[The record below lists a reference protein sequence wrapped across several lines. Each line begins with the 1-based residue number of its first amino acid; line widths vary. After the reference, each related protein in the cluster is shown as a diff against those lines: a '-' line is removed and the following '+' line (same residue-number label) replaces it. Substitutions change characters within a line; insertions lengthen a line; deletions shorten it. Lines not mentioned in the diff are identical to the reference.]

1 MTEKEFDIVTL
12 GELLIDFTE
21 SGLSKDGGHLFE
33 QNAGGAV
40 ANVACAAKK
49 LLLNTAFIGKVG
61 DDMHGRFLKATLDD
75 VGVNT
80 SGLVISKDVFTTLA
94 FVSLS
99 ENGEREFSFARKP
112 GADTALKTS
121 EVDESL
127 LKSCRIFH
135 FGSLSLTD
143 EPSRSATVFAAKR
156 AKAAGAVISF
166 DPNFRAPLWK
176 SEDEAKKR
184 IKSVLPLVDIIKIS
198 DEETKLVTG
207 FAEPEKAFDELLRI
221 GCKCAVVTLGKDGAV
236 AATSSAGAK
245 SEAKAKRAVDTTGA
259 GDAFWGGFLYKLI
272 RNEKPIEAYSKDE
285 LFGALKF
292 ANAVAGFCVGRRG
305 AIPSLPTIDE
315 LE

>member
-1 MTEKEFDIVTL
+1 M
-12 GELLIDFTE
+12 LLIDFTE

-127 LKSCRIFH
+127 LEKLPIFISVR
-135 FGSLSLTD
+135 FLLTD

-156 AKAAGAVISF
+156 AEGGGRGYIF

-176 SEDEAKKR
+176 RGRAKK
-184 IKSVLPLVDIIKIS
+184 
-198 DEETKLVTG
+198 TH
-207 FAEPEKAFDELLRI
+207 
-221 GCKCAVVTLGKDGAV
+221 
-236 AATSSAGAK
+236 
-245 SEAKAKRAVDTTGA
+245 
-259 GDAFWGGFLYKLI
+259 
-272 RNEKPIEAYSKDE
+272 
-285 LFGALKF
+285 
-292 ANAVAGFCVGRRG
+292 
-305 AIPSLPTIDE
+305 
-315 LE
+315 